1 MPDICGML
9 LKDLAIICNC
19 EDLAKSTA
27 EIASILDEGDVPLIS
42 VPVNG
47 RLCISRTSL
56 SGGEST
62 IEFAAISHV
71 RSQSL
76 TVGDGSSVCSLRRLQ
91 SLVDGLP
98 KASAVPSESNLA
110 FPWWID
116 IVCIPESQ
124 GKKPVNA
131 MIKRIFEA
139 AAAVLVLDTKLC
151 HWVPTS
157 IPDCRNAIRQSPWMK
172 RLWTLQEIS
181 VARIVYFR
189 FFEKTISLADI
200 IGSQECAFD
209 RRIDGRI
216 STANEVDVLRERGK
230 VHDKLECLDRFDQ
243 DLKSLGPESMTS
255 SVDVSSTLRKTPDA
269 GSREPLNSQDDSK
282 YTSKV
287 NKSILDKSRLK
298 SLLRLGYLS
307 LPWFQL
313 ISDQDEYSQ
322 SQVVMAKIIS
332 LYDVKAEK
340 GQNAQTYISTEE
352 KLMALAALQLD
363 IALEDPVG

>member
-1 MPDICGML
+1 ML
-9 LKDLAIICNC
+9 LNDRAISCNC
-19 EDLAKSTA
+19 EDLAKFSK

-47 RLCISRTSL
+47 RLCISKTSL
-56 SGGEST
+56 SRGEST

-76 TVGDGSSVCSLRRLQ
+76 TVGDGSSVCFLRHLQ

-98 KASAVPSESNLA
+98 QASAVPSESNLA

-116 IVCIPESQ
+116 VVCIPESQ
-124 GKKPVNA
+124 GKKQANA
-131 MIKRIFEA
+131 TVKRIFEA

-181 VARIVYFR
+181 IARRVYFR
-189 FFEKTISLADI
+189 FFKKTISLADI

-209 RRIDGRI
+209 EKFDGRT
-216 STANEVDVLRERGK
+216 STTNEVDIFRVRGE

-243 DLKSLGPESMTS
+243 DLKSFGRESMTS
-255 SVDVSSTLRKTPDA
+255 TDDVSSTLRKTPDA

-282 YTSKV
+282 CTSEI

-313 ISDQDEYSQ
+313 ISDQYEYSQ

-332 LYDVKAEK
+332 LYDVKSEE
-340 GQNAQTYISTEE
+340 GRIAQTDMSTKER
-352 KLMALAALQLD
+352 LMALAALQLD
-363 IALEDPVG
+363 IALENPVG

>member
-1 MPDICGML
+1 MPIICGML
-9 LKDLAIICNC
+9 PNDPAIICNC
-19 EDLAKSTA
+19 EDLDKFSAD
-27 EIASILDEGDVPLIS
+27 IAAILDEGDVPLIS

-76 TVGDGSSVCSLRRLQ
+76 TIGDGSSMCALRRLQ
-91 SLVDGLP
+91 SVVDGLP
-98 KASAVPSESNLA
+98 KASAIPLESNLA

-116 IVCIPESQ
+116 VICIPERQ
-124 GKKPVNA
+124 GKKSANR

-139 AAAVLVLDTKLC
+139 ATAVLVLDTKLC
-151 HWVPTS
+151 HWVPAS

-181 VARIVYFR
+181 LARRVYFR
-189 FFEKTISLADI
+189 FFEKTILLADI

-209 RRIDGRI
+209 RRIDRRI
-216 STANEVDVLRERGK
+216 STASEVDIFRERGK
-230 VHDKLECLDRFDQ
+230 VHDKLECLDRFDE
-243 DLKSLGPESMTS
+243 DFKSLGPESMTS
-255 SVDVSSTLRKTPDA
+255 SDRVSSTTRIIPDA
-269 GSREPLNSQDDSK
+269 GSPKPHKTQDDGK
-282 YTSKV
+282 CTSEV
-287 NKSILDKSRLK
+287 DKSILDKSRLK

-313 ISDQDEYSQ
+313 ISDQYEYSQ

-332 LYDVKAEK
+332 LYDVKSEK
-340 GQNAQTYISTEE
+340 GQNAQTYMSTEE
-352 KLMALAALQLD
+352 RLMALAALQLE
-363 IALEDPVG
+363 IALGDPVR

>member
-1 MPDICGML
+1 ML
-9 LKDLAIICNC
+9 LNDLATICNC
-19 EDLAKSTA
+19 EDLAKSSA
-27 EIASILDEGDVPLIS
+27 DIASILEDGDVPLIS

-56 SGGEST
+56 SRGEST

-76 TVGDGSSVCSLRRLQ
+76 AVGDGSSVCSLRRLQ

-98 KASAVPSESNLA
+98 KASAVSSESNLA

-116 IVCIPESQ
+116 VVCIPESQ
-124 GKKPVNA
+124 GKKRVNA

-151 HWVPTS
+151 HWVPAS

-181 VARIVYFR
+181 LARRVYFR

-200 IGSQECAFD
+200 IGSQEFALD
-209 RRIDGRI
+209 GTIDGRI
-216 STANEVDVLRERGK
+216 STVNEVDIFRERGN
-230 VHDKLECLDRFDQ
+230 VHDKLRCLDRFDE

-255 SVDVSSTLRKTPDA
+255 SEDVSSTMRNTPDA
-269 GSREPLNSQDDSK
+269 GSHKPLDTKDDSK
-282 YTSKV
+282 CTSKI

-313 ISDQDEYSQ
+313 ISDQYEYSQ

-332 LYDVKAEK
+332 LYDVKSEK
-340 GQNAQTYISTEE
+340 GRNAKTYMSMEE